1 MHLYLVGMER
11 RSVEHNQGSCTA
23 LKVLKVRIQRL
34 MATGLLVMM
43 AGCSGGNESVAS
55 RNVNY
60 YQDWGMQPGDTLA
73 GYRVRSGLG
82 DIAVNLNGET
92 LFMPFDGTV
101 QPQEDKEDLCV
112 ILSSPEVPAYLFRL
126 CGIKQPRLGDRNQGD
141 PIGSGDV
148 VAFATLRR
156 QADGTWAMVEP
167 AKELIE
173 QFLEKVP

>member
-1 MHLYLVGMER
+1 MV
-11 RSVEHNQGSCTA
+11 V
-23 LKVLKVRIQRL
+23 
-34 MATGLLVMM
+34 
-43 AGCSGGNESVAS
+43 GCSQATEPVAS

-73 GYRVRSGLG
+73 GYQVRSSLG
-82 DIAVNLNGET
+82 DVAVNLNGET

-101 QPQEDKEDLCV
+101 QPQADQEDLCI
-112 ILSSPEVPAYLFRL
+112 ILSSPDVPAYLFRL
-126 CGIKQPRLGDRNQGD
+126 CGVKQPRLGDRHQGD
-141 PIGSGDV
+141 TIGRGDV

-173 QFLEKVP
+173 QFLENNS